1 MVGLRKVSVLASQ
14 GPALKYCLNA
24 VEKQR
29 SLNGFQ
35 VLLYFLNS
43 LDSLLSILV
52 LDVEAY

>member
-14 GPALKYCLNA
+14 DPALKYCLNA